1 MRQAPL
7 QMACEGQRNNDGAVV
22 YFAAVYQRANFSG
35 IDFQDIDILAR
46 IQHLLICLA
55 RIAC

>member
-1 MRQAPL
+1 
-7 QMACEGQRNNDGAVV
+7 MACEGQRNDDDAVV